1 MSGKGFTNIQITSAS
16 ESEAPEPESGKWAP
30 LTLGFRPFFLLGI
43 WSAVLLMLA
52 SLIGFSAGIWHD
64 NYFDLPLWHAHEMVF
79 GYAVA
84 VIAGFLLTSVR
95 NWTGLPT
102 PSGTALALL
111 VLIWLIPRLL
121 SGFSILPGP
130 LFALLDSLFLPLLA
144 VVIGRPILKAK
155 QAQNFP
161 IPLLLLLLGLC
172 NAIIHM
178 EILGKIETA
187 VSSQA
192 MQIAVIT
199 IVALITVI
207 AGRVVPFFMQRTIG
221 ERPTGNKLVEKLA
234 LPSVLLFALTIAI
247 DNGWLMVNAALLT
260 AFIHAVRL
268 FSWFDKNALKEP
280 MLWVLLAGYAGLVA
294 GFILYGLALILDFS
308 TVQAVH
314 AWTLGAIGMFTLG
327 TMTRVALGHTGRP
340 IQALPWI
347 PTAFVL
353 MFIATLSRI
362 FLPVI
367 KPELLDSAIIIS
379 ATCWIVAFTIIAMRY
394 TSILLR
400 ARPDGKAG

>member
-1 MSGKGFTNIQITSAS
+1 MSGKGFTNIQITSVS
-16 ESEAPEPESGKWAP
+16 ESGEQKPEAGKWAP
-30 LTLGFRPFFLLGI
+30 LALGFRPFFLLGI
-43 WSAVLLMLA
+43 WFSALLMLA
-52 SLIGFSAGIWHD
+52 SLIGFSTGAWHE

-111 VLIWLIPRLL
+111 ILVWLAPRLL

-144 VVIGRPILKAK
+144 FVIGRPILKAK
-155 QAQNFP
+155 QPQNFP
-161 IPLLLLLLGLC
+161 VPLLLLLLGLC
-172 NAIIHM
+172 NTAIHM
-178 EILGKIETA
+178 EVLGKVEA

-221 ERPTGNKLVEKLA
+221 ERPQSNRLIEKLA

-247 DNGWLMVNAALLT
+247 DNSWLMVNTALLT
-260 AFIHAVRL
+260 ALIHTVRL
-268 FSWFDKNALKEP
+268 FSWFDKKVIKEP
-280 MLWVLLAGYAGLVA
+280 MLWVLLAGYAGVVA

-308 TVQAVH
+308 TLQAVH

-327 TMTRVALGHTGRP
+327 MMTRVALGHTGRP
-340 IQALPWI
+340 VQALPWV
-347 PTAFVL
+347 PAAFIL
-353 MFIATLSRI
+353 MFIATLSRV
-362 FLPVI
+362 FMPVI
-367 KPELLDSAIIIS
+367 NPELLDSAIVIS
-379 ATCWIVAFTIIAMRY
+379 ATCWIIAFSIIAMRY

-400 ARPDGKAG
+400 SRLDGKAG